1 MVMTLSMRL
10 LSIFQSINNKFNV
23 KRRRRMM
30 MTKKKKRKK

>member
-1 MVMTLSMRL
+1 MTLSMRL
-10 LSIFQSINNKFNV
+10 LLIFQSIINKFNV